1 VKGCED
7 LNLMLLAAEWAEE
20 GSGRGHREAVA
31 SGERY
36 VDKLQEELG
45 KRAPMF
51 VDDANFIRCVRDDNH
66 ALRHEIRSSAVL
78 FCL

>member
-1 VKGCED
+1 
-7 LNLMLLAAEWAEE
+7 MLLRTEWPED
-20 GSGRGHREAVA
+20 GSQGGQREAVA

-51 VDDANFIRCVRDDNH
+51 VDDANFIRCGVGPASSPNACRM
-66 ALRHEIRSSAVL
+66 ALMPQSRL
-78 FCL
+78 

>member
-1 VKGCED
+1 
-7 LNLMLLAAEWAEE
+7 M
-20 GSGRGHREAVA
+20 A

-51 VDDANFIRCVRDDNH
+51 VDDANFIRCARCAACTPLDKP
-66 ALRHEIRSSAVL
+66 SSAASEGVVRAEAEAGSRS
-78 FCL
+78 F